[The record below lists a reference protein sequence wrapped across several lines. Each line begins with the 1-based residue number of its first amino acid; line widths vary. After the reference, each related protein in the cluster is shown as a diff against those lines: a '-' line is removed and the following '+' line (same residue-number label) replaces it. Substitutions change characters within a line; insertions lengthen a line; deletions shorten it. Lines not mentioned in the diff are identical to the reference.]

1 MQNLTSLLIILIPL
15 LAGFCIPVPARAIN
29 WLNYGLAWL
38 VYLILFLIG
47 LSLAKIPSLG
57 EQLANIS
64 LTVGVLF
71 LCLIAANLL
80 VFIWFDRRYP
90 WHLNRQQP
98 TGQCGDI
105 SIVGSLK
112 QVGSLLV
119 GLIAGNY
126 LSFSWLGDPQAAV
139 NKALLILLLLVGMQ
153 LRSSGITLQQVFL
166 NRRGVISAGLFTFAS
181 LLGGLIFAL
190 ITPDVSISK
199 GLALSSGYGWYS
211 LSSIIMSKAY
221 GAIWGSIALFNDLA
235 REFFALIFIPILMR
249 RYPTTAV
256 SIGGATS
263 LDFTLPAIQTS
274 GGITAVPLAISFG
287 FIVNI
292 TAPILM
298 VVFSSLGF

>member
-15 LAGFCIPVPARAIN
+15 LAGFCIPVPARVIN

-57 EQLANIS
+57 AQLANIS

-98 TGQCGDI
+98 TGQSGDI

-126 LSFSWLGDPQAAV
+126 LSFNWLGDPQAAV

-190 ITPDVSISK
+190 IMPDVSISK

-221 GAIWGSIALFNDLA
+221 GAVWGSIALFNDLA

-263 LDFTLPAIQTS
+263 LDFTLPAIQAS

>member
-57 EQLANIS
+57 AQLANIS